1 MNFLSYPWYE
11 HKLQCYCTFPAFYGL
26 SVPGIDNFGNIFF
39 FFLENIQ
46 RLGDFLLENLGYQVL
61 ASTANVFHCSS
72 VREDFRVVKAKSFLV
87 NEILP
92 IKEILLV
99 W

>member
-1 MNFLSYPWYE
+1 MNINCNVIVLFLRFMAF
-11 HKLQCYCTFPAFYGL
+11 QCLELITL
-26 SVPGIDNFGNIFF
+26 GIFFF

-92 IKEILLV
+92 IKGILLV